1 MTAMTREEQIE
12 LMRTAAARHDAAVRN
27 WVENPAVNSALR
39 SSHDQMM
46 MLKAEKRKSVPSERG
61 QK

>member
-27 WVENPAVNSALR
+27 WVENPAVKSALR

>member
-1 MTAMTREEQIE
+1 MTREEQIE

-27 WVENPAVNSALR
+27 WVENPAVKSALK

-46 MLKAEKRKSVPSERG
+46 MLKRERT
-61 QK
+61 K